1 MNYTQSFQ
9 LSRDATSGQYYVYND
24 IFKLVYG

>member
-9 LSRDATSGQYYVYND
+9 LVRDGEGQYYVYND
-24 IFKLVYG
+24 LFKLVYG